1 MCHLFQYFPKGT
13 VTWTITDKDGK
24 IVIPEPDPHGIQKAN
39 NGAVLVINEGGL
51 DNDSNYTDPDHRLVS
66 AEFYLLVVE
75 CSLLL
80 LKSVNVSSLGNEQ

>member
-1 MCHLFQYFPKGT
+1 MCHLFQYLPKGT
-13 VTWTITDKDGK
+13 VTWTIADKDGK
-24 IVIPEPDPHGIQKAN
+24 IVIPEPDTHGIHKAN

-51 DNDSNYTDPDHRLVS
+51 DDDSKYKDPDHTLVS